1 MNDYQNESLPISA
14 LQHLVFCPRQCAL
27 IHLEREWSENV
38 LTAKGRLEH
47 ERADSGYREF
57 RRGKRQVASLYVNSE
72 KYKIFGQLD
81 ILELEEVDPNGKS
94 NLLSFHLKGTWR
106 VYPVEFKH
114 GQPKKNDC
122 DRVQLCAQ
130 VLCLEEMLN
139 MEILQASLFYRR
151 IHRRED
157 VEIDQPLRAR
167 TIRAIDD
174 LQKLFR
180 EEITPSPVYD
190 KRCDACSLKEI
201 CYPKKLSK
209 NNRYRQIL
217 FSAQEAE

>member
-1 MNDYQNESLPISA
+1 MSYHENESLPISA

-81 ILELEEVDPNGKS
+81 ILELEEIDPNGKS
-94 NLLSFHLKGTWR
+94 NLPSFHLKGAWR

-139 MEILQASLFYRR
+139 LDITQASLFYRR
-151 IHRRED
+151 IRRRED
-157 VEIDQPLRAR
+157 VEMDQALRDR
-167 TIRAIDD
+167 TIQAISD
-174 LQKLFR
+174 LHALFLNG
-180 EEITPSPVYD
+180 ITPLPVYD
-190 KRCDACSLKEI
+190 KRCNSCSLVEI

-209 NNRYRQIL
+209 NNRYWQIL
-217 FSAQEAE
+217 FSVQEAE